1 MPVNLTPGDR
11 KLLLAAVF
19 GSLVLITI
27 TATLSP
33 SAGTPIE
40 SPTTYSA
47 GSGGAKAIYLLLRA
61 SGYPVTRWE
70 QSLRDLPGDANATLI
85 LADPQGA
92 PTIDEK
98 AALSR
103 FIERGGRVIAT
114 GMSGAFFLPEHR
126 VTADPIVGMTWKRM
140 SSRSPSFVTRAAPDI
155 TLAPQ
160 ASWDTGSAVLPLYGD
175 ADDVSTVRVI
185 KADVGS
191 GEVIWW
197 ASATPLTNAGAREPG
212 NLEFVLA
219 CIGDTHRPILW
230 DEYFHGHRQS
240 RSDSWLESPF
250 TWVALHLALAAA
262 AVLLTYSR
270 RSGPIVAPAAESR
283 LSPLE
288 FVRTLGFL
296 YQRAGAAP
304 VAVDIAYQR
313 FRYRLTRRLGIT
325 SAASADELARAVRA
339 RGTVDDPAFGDL
351 LRACAAARE
360 DPRLGAA
367 AALTLTRSLH
377 DYAVKLDLFRAGAAN
392 AAAASGWT
400 ATTKE
405 GG

>member
-1 MPVNLTPGDR
+1 MPGSLTPGDR
-11 KLLLAAVF
+11 KLLLAAVA
-19 GSLVLITI
+19 GSLLLITV
-27 TATLSP
+27 TSTLSP
-33 SAGTPIE
+33 SGGPATE

-47 GSGGAKAIYLLLRA
+47 GSGGAKAIYLLLGA
-61 SGYPVTRWE
+61 AGYPVTRWE

-98 AALSR
+98 AALR
-103 FIERGGRVIAT
+103 QFIGRGGRVIAT
-114 GMSGAFFLPEHR
+114 GVSGAFFLPEHR
-126 VTADPIVGMTWKRM
+126 VTADPIAGMTWRRM
-140 SSRSPSFVTRAAPDI
+140 SSRSPSFITRAAPDI

-160 ASWDTGSAVLPLYGD
+160 ASWDNDSSVLPLYGD
-175 ADDVSTVRVI
+175 VDDMSRVRVI

-197 ASATPLTNAGAREPG
+197 ASATPLTNAGVREPG

-219 CIGDTHRPILW
+219 CFGDTHRPILW
-230 DEYFHGHRQS
+230 DEYFHGYHRA
-240 RSDSWLESPF
+240 RSGSLLESPF
-250 TWVALHLALAAA
+250 TWAALHLALAAA

-296 YQRAGAAP
+296 YQRAGAAS

-325 SAASADELARAVRA
+325 GAASADELARVVRA
-339 RGTVDDPAFGDL
+339 RAAIDDPAFGDL
-351 LRACAAARE
+351 LRACASARE
-360 DPRLGAA
+360 DPQLGAA

-377 DYAVKLDLFRAGAAN
+377 DYAVKLDLFRA
-392 AAAASGWT
+392 
-400 ATTKE
+400 TTKE
-405 GG
+405 GA